1 VILDQHTV
9 TAVTSTGVTLK
20 VKSGSV
26 TLDEAWSPYGQLAFT
41 CALPSPADRDL
52 LDIRDAPIRVDVRL
66 RQDFGR
72 PWSLAAVTAAHGGS
86 LASLTEAFGGTPLG
100 SITVAYFVA
109 WNSFSIRAATT
120 REFNL
125 LITERSFDYQRGEMD
140 VTAATD
146 EARLQGDALVA
157 TSIYTPTTTSVR
169 SLVQLVLARIGAT
182 LQSGTNDA
190 AVDIAATAWEPG
202 RSGWEYIA
210 PLLETANLR
219 LWCDEDR
226 RWYLTTPQPISAG
239 ALALSPETGTV
250 TRLSDRMT
258 RHGLDWFDAVVILY
272 KWTDEFDLAQTAY
285 DVAGATSPTNVF
297 VETRARPYPGSGAAA
312 GILSRAQGRGRQL
325 EISAVSNYQAQPGQP
340 ATVTIPGTDLQT
352 GFVSSVSWD
361 VETAEMA
368 INARGLTDTPV
379 TSWLFAPVGTSW
391 NDIPAGT
398 SWLEYE
404 GV

>member
-9 TAVTSTGVTLK
+9 TATTSTGVTLK

-26 TLDEAWSPYGQLAFT
+26 TLDESWSPYGQLSFT
-41 CALPSPADRDL
+41 CALPSPADREL
-52 LDIRDAPIRVDVRL
+52 LDIRDAPIRVYVRL
-66 RQDFGR
+66 RQDFGQ
-72 PWSLAAVTAAHGGS
+72 PWSLAAVTAAHGGN
-86 LASLTEAFGGTPLG
+86 LASLTAAFGGTPLG
-100 SITVAYFVA
+100 TLTVAYFVA
-109 WNSFSIRAATT
+109 WNSFSIRDATT

-140 VTAATD
+140 VTATTD

-157 TSIYTPTTTSVR
+157 TAIYTPTTTSVR
-169 SLVQLVLARIGAT
+169 ALVRLVLARIGAT
-182 LQSGTNDA
+182 LETGTNDA
-190 AVDIAATAWEPG
+190 VVDIAATAWEPG

-226 RWYLTTPQPISAG
+226 RWFLTTPQPISAG
-239 ALALSPETGTV
+239 ALALSPATGTV
-250 TRLSDRMT
+250 TRLRDRMT
-258 RHGLDWFDAVVILY
+258 RHGLEWFDAVVILY
-272 KWTDEFDLAQTAY
+272 KWTDEFDLAQSAY

-297 VETRARPYPGSGAAA
+297 VETRERPYPGSGAAA

-340 ATVTIPGTDLQT
+340 ATVTIPGTDSQT

-361 VETAEMA
+361 VETAEMS
-368 INARGLTDTPV
+368 INARGLTDTPI
-379 TSWLFAPVGTSW
+379 TSWLFTPVGTSW